1 VRDAAADQDHEWDG
15 ADARCGLRSARRGD
29 RALAGGDGGL
39 LRAIIVGAELAD
51 FLGVGGGDDY
61 LVSPRSRREIVEFDL
76 AGVFFA
82 GGTDEQFPITR
93 ADGGDAGLGAAKQER
108 LVR

>member
-1 VRDAAADQDHEWDG
+1 
-15 ADARCGLRSARRGD
+15 
-29 RALAGGDGGL
+29 
-39 LRAIIVGAELAD
+39 VGAELAD
-51 FLGVGGGDDY
+51 FLGVGGG
-61 LVSPRSRREIVEFDL
+61 EIIGFAQIAGEVVEFDL

-93 ADGGDAGLGAAKQER
+93 ADGGDAGLGAAEQER